1 MRFPGQSPRLCIPVL
16 NSCPSWKAAGCT
28 PGKIK
33 VLELSGTYRLMGRH
47 YGALVKDDLTFVHR
61 MINDVFITGR
71 KMSPARVEW
80 TEIPL

>member
-1 MRFPGQSPRLCIPVL
+1 M
-16 NSCPSWKAAGCT
+16 
-28 PGKIK
+28 
-33 VLELSGTYRLMGRH
+33 SGTYRLMGRH

-80 TEIPL
+80 TEIPLRSVFGK